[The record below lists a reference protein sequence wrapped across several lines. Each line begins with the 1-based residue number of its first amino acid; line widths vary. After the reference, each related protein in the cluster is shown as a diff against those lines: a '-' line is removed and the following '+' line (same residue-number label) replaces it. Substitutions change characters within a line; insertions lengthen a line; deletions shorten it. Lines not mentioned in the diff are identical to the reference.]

1 MPSSA
6 SSAHHAGHVVVEVE
20 VVATRPFHV
29 DFSRARVQHRVGAA
43 ATHPLDDAAGVAD
56 EDLVLVEVAGALEV
70 FQRGANRR
78 VEMRLVD
85 GDTVPGAEATIALAL
100 ERRAG
105 INQREVDVEEHGVG
119 APRGVG
125 SRHAVESARNIP

>member
-6 SSAHHAGHVVVEVE
+6 QPAHHVGHVVVEVE
-20 VVATRPFHV
+20 VVAPRPLHV
-29 DFSRARVQHRVGAA
+29 DLGRARVQHRVGAA

-56 EDLVLVEVAGALEV
+56 EDLVVVEVAGALEV
-70 FQRGANRR
+70 LQRGANRG

-85 GDTVPGAEATIALAL
+85 GDAVPGAEASIALAL

-105 INQREVDVEEHGVG
+105 IDQREVDVEEHRLG

-125 SRHAVESARNIP
+125 SRHAVESARNIL